1 MRNTSPLIVQPPFDR
16 APFIG
21 SRILSPRSDWPA
33 FIWSVTEA
41 AIRACAALD
50 RPRHSKT
57 PQDMRPTTLGIV
69 AMGASL
75 VRCENRIPNSTN
87 PGEFS
92 APGNFTSFLAKISR
106 LGTRRAGELE
116 FSKPATH
123 NVRYES
129 FSQLGVAQLLGLWGP
144 YGQLFL
150 RLIPARIHQVE
161 LFTGGI
167 GRNTT
172 VIQESIRHAK

>member
-1 MRNTSPLIVQPPFDR
+1 MYL
-16 APFIG
+16 
-21 SRILSPRSDWPA
+21 RILL
-33 FIWSVTEA
+33 V
-41 AIRACAALD
+41 
-50 RPRHSKT
+50 
-57 PQDMRPTTLGIV
+57 
-69 AMGASL
+69 SL
-75 VRCENRIPNSTN
+75 E
-87 PGEFS
+87 
-92 APGNFTSFLAKISR
+92 KITR

-116 FSKPATH
+116 FPKPATH

-129 FSQLGVAQLLGLWGP
+129 FSQLCVAQFLGLWGP

-161 LFTGGI
+161 LFTGRI

>member
-1 MRNTSPLIVQPPFDR
+1 
-16 APFIG
+16 
-21 SRILSPRSDWPA
+21 
-33 FIWSVTEA
+33 
-41 AIRACAALD
+41 
-50 RPRHSKT
+50 
-57 PQDMRPTTLGIV
+57 
-69 AMGASL
+69 MGASL

-106 LGTRRAGELE
+106 LGKRRAGELE

-129 FSQLGVAQLLGLWGP
+129 FSQLGVVQLLGLWGP